1 MSTRR
6 ARIKAVT
13 SLPPRRKNAVC
24 SDVKNKEAQVKENIE
39 KSLKS
44 PRTPRPLAEKNEVDD
59 KDAPPN
65 TSVEVTNATESRNVI
80 ITPNKNDKAI
90 ARTSLPSPINSTEKI
105 KASPKTTEK
114 VPSNATSVI
123 KANKSIFASPQSR
136 RDSPFRKAIASLLT
150 SPKNTTKSVDVN
162 QAKSASPHINKHTPK
177 QQIINDNNELHITN
191 KNVHKITHNIVSP
204 VGSNA
209 TEDFNVPSVPE
220 SATDEA
226 VMDGI
231 VPLQQAGSVP
241 KPIDVLKSEIISEN
255 VEVLFD
261 PIVPLPSPSKVRPK
275 LRPAPR
281 LGPHRRNSIQGS
293 ASESEDE
300 TRRAQLSSGTAT
312 PSLGRQR
319 HDSHTSGTL
328 INREVNRVRNDS
340 VCSSASQLTAA
351 SAVASPLKEKQTKLR
366 RQEAANRR
374 AAAMRRK
381 REKAAAKRESLTMY
395 DLIFYNPTSNPIVP
409 DQDEIE
415 AKEENAKDAKE
426 SAAREESKSKE
437 PNNATEEEAAPAP
450 APQIKL
456 GPNGEIVLDEQSLV
470 IKPSESGRRVSRV
483 VREGAW
489 GGGAGTYRRAART
502 ADWSAPE
509 TVRFYRALAA
519 IGTDFTLM
527 AHLFPDR
534 SRKDLKIKFKKEERQ
549 NGALVDKAL
558 RSAGAWDAEALR
570 GEFESERAEAKR
582 RAAAERARLARTL
595 HAERERLRRARDLRV
610 RNSKGSKALE
620 STMLPGITQLKE
632 NELTTADEIIARAKQ
647 SKTTGLDVFV
657 ETPARPTPLPVVDN
671 KTTPKV
677 AIPRQSSAN
686 VTPNANA
693 QPVPATLN
701 KGSATPAVPT
711 NIETGSLVV
720 LTVNDPSSPSKKMLQ
735 TYIAHGGG
743 RLTPVSLPTTLLNS
757 VVGYMKK
764 GTPKSTTTAGSPHF
778 ASPSSVTSQ
787 DSRGSATPG
796 VIQVNP
802 SPTKRQRLSSFTIT
816 QI

>member
-13 SLPPRRKNAVC
+13 SLPPRRKNAETA
-24 SDVKNKEAQVKENIE
+24 DVKNKPAQVKENVE

-59 KDAPPN
+59 TAVLPN
-65 TSVEVTNATESRNVI
+65 TSVEVTNATEYRSVI
-80 ITPNKNDKAI
+80 ITPNKNAI
-90 ARTSLPSPINSTEKI
+90 APNTVASPINPTEKI
-105 KASPKTTEK
+105 KASPKSTEK
-114 VPSNATSVI
+114 VSSNATSVI
-123 KANKSIFASPQSR
+123 KSNKIIFASPQTR

-150 SPKNTTKSVDVN
+150 SPKNTTKSADVN
-162 QAKSASPHINKHTPK
+162 QTKSPSPQINKHTPK

-191 KNVHKITHNIVSP
+191 KNIHKVTHNIVSP
-204 VGSNA
+204 VGSNT

-220 SATDEA
+220 SVNDET

-231 VPLQQAGSVP
+231 VPLQQAGNVP
-241 KPIDVLKSEIISEN
+241 KPIDILKSEIISEN

-300 TRRAQLSSGTAT
+300 TRRAQLSSGAAT

-319 HDSHTSGTL
+319 HDSHTSSTL

-340 VCSSASQLTAA
+340 VCSSASQLTAP
-351 SAVASPLKEKQTKLR
+351 SVVASPLKEKQSKLR

-395 DLIFYNPTSNPIVP
+395 DLIFYNPTTNPIVP
-409 DQDEIE
+409 DQDELK

-426 SAAREESKSKE
+426 SAAKAEESKSKE
-437 PNNATEEEAAPAP
+437 QNNTTEETAPAP

-470 IKPSESGRRVSRV
+470 IKPSDSGRSISCV

-489 GGGAGTYRRAART
+489 GGGGGAYRRATRT
-502 ADWSAPE
+502 ADWSAQE
-509 TVRFYRALAA
+509 TVRFYRAIAA

-534 SRKDLKIKFKKEERQ
+534 SRKDLKLKFKKEERQ
-549 NGALVDKAL
+549 NGVLVDKAL

-595 HAERERLRRARDLRV
+595 HAERDRVRTCRDLRV
-610 RNSKGSKALE
+610 RNSKGGKALE
-620 STMLPGITQLKE
+620 STMIPGITQLKE

-647 SKTTGLDVFV
+647 TKPIGLEDVFV
-657 ETPARPTPLPVVDN
+657 ETQAPPAPVSAVNN

-677 AIPRQSSAN
+677 AIPRSASAN

-693 QPVPATLN
+693 QPAPATLN
-701 KGSATPAVPT
+701 KSSATPAVPN

-764 GTPKSTTTAGSPHF
+764 GTPKNTTTTGSPHF

-787 DSRGSATPG
+787 ESRGSSTPG

-802 SPTKRQRLSSFTIT
+802 SPTKRQRLSSYTIT